1 MNIIIVFYSTIETK
15 DEFFLTSI
23 GKAENLKEM

>member
-1 MNIIIVFYSTIETK
+1 MIIVFYRTIETK